1 MTNTRP
7 SAAAVEFTAK
17 EREITPSIYLTRSE
31 AARYLNLPPRWLAN
45 NAKSGPRYIKVGGL
59 VRYSVEALDS
69 FMSAH
74 EGRH

>member
-1 MTNTRP
+1 MTSMNTR
-7 SAAAVEFTAK
+7 SAAAAQEWDVT
-17 EREITPSIYLTRSE
+17 RSIYLTRPE

-45 NAKSGPRYIKVGGL
+45 NAKCGPRYIRVGGL
-59 VRYSVEALDS
+59 VRYSVEALDA

>member
-1 MTNTRP
+1 MAYPP
-7 SAAAVEFTAK
+7 SGPEIQDT
-17 EREITPSIYLTRSE
+17 EITRSIYLTRAE
-31 AARYLNLPPRWLAN
+31 AAHYLNLPSRWLAN

-59 VRYSVEALDS
+59 VRYSVEALDA